1 MNCTKVHKQ
10 TKRGFNMSNK
20 EIKGKVTA
28 EGLEEAIHDLLELRN
43 KLVVATGMIK
53 LRNKIYKED
62 DSTNPEFLLAQLV
75 LGDINLIFQDLGLEV
90 PAMDLDEMNKGMDKK
105 LTSSRPGTNP
115 IEDLRELRNLL
126 YKEGQTLTGWI
137 EEQSEE
143 PN

>member
-10 TKRGFNMSNK
+10 TKRGFNMSEK

-28 EGLEEAIHDLLELRN
+28 EGLEEAIHSLLELRN

-62 DSTNPEFLLAQLV
+62 DDRNPEFLLAQLV
-75 LGDINLIFQDLGLEV
+75 MQDINLIFEELGLDV
-90 PAMDLDEMNKGMDKK
+90 PGTDLDELQDEVPTKSTKPK
-105 LTSSRPGTNP
+105 QSLT
-115 IEDLRELRNLL
+115 EL
-126 YKEGQTLTGWI
+126 KELIYQSGYTLTEWI
-137 EEQSEE
+137 DEQSED

>member
-1 MNCTKVHKQ
+1 
-10 TKRGFNMSNK
+10 MSNK